1 MSLSLSV
8 NRPTLAVLV
17 LGTPIAVL
25 LTIAG
30 LSMMG
35 DPGPSGE
42 VGVTTRDGAIFFR
55 VVPCGADERVRSV
68 GVRIGTGRP
77 GVEGETVW
85 EIRSESGSPLREY
98 QVGET
103 PEGFVET
110 VKMRSLRAEGEYVAV
125 VSEASGGLELLTAFT
140 PNSLEPSRWEVSTGH
155 ALTEDEFARVDPC
168 HN

>member
-1 MSLSLSV
+1 
-8 NRPTLAVLV
+8 
-17 LGTPIAVL
+17 
-25 LTIAG
+25 
-30 LSMMG
+30 
-35 DPGPSGE
+35 
-42 VGVTTRDGAIFFR
+42 
-55 VVPCGADERVRSV
+55 
-68 GVRIGTGRP
+68 
-77 GVEGETVW
+77 VEGETVW
-85 EIRSESGSPLREY
+85 EIRSESGSLLREY

-110 VKMRSLRAEGEYVAV
+110 IKLRGLRAEGEYVAI

>member
-110 VKMRSLRAEGEYVAV
+110 VKMRSLRAEGEYVAG

-140 PNSLEPSRWEVSTGH
+140 PNSLERSEERRVGKECRSRWGGSQS
-155 ALTEDEFARVDPC
+155 
-168 HN
+168 